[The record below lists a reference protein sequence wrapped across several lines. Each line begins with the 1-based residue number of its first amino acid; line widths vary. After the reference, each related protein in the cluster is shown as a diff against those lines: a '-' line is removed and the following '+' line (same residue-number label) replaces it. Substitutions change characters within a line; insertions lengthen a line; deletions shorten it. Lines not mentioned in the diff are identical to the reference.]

1 MWPTYVINLADN
13 TERLE
18 NARRELAAQGI
29 EWTRLDA
36 VNGWALPEET
46 IAEVYDA
53 KRNARLAKHPLVR
66 PEIGC
71 YLSHVRVWE
80 RIAEGDAPGA
90 LVLEDD
96 FRVTGDLSGTLAA
109 LSRDSATDD
118 WDIVKLYS
126 IRSPGRII
134 APRQIAPGLA
144 LGTPYR
150 VPSTTLGYVI
160 TRSAAERLATSSVPF
175 FRPVDEDHKFFW
187 EAGLD
192 IRIVDPQPL
201 SLGAQETVTGTVGD
215 TRKRAARADARPA
228 WQSMWARLRYQ
239 AGYNLKLVGHRLRG
253 PRA

>member
-18 NARRELAAQGI
+18 NARRELAAQGMN
-29 EWTRLDA
+29 WTRLDA
-36 VNGWALPEET
+36 VNGWALPDET

-53 KRNARLAKHPLVR
+53 RRNARLAKHPLVR

-71 YLSHVRVWE
+71 YLSHVRAWE
-80 RIAEGDAPGA
+80 RIARDEAAGA

-96 FRVTGDLSGTLAA
+96 FRVTGDLSGTLEA
-109 LSRDSATDD
+109 LSRDAETAG

-126 IRSPGRII
+126 IRSPGRIL
-134 APRQIAPGLA
+134 APRDIAPGIA

-160 TRSAAERLATSSVPF
+160 TKSAAARLARVSVPF

-215 TRKRAARADARPA
+215 IRKRAARADDRPA
-228 WQSMWARLRYQ
+228 WQSTWARLRYQ
-239 AGYNLKLVGHRLRG
+239 AGYNLRLFRHRLRG
-253 PRA
+253 TSE